1 MMFGGPGPMQ
11 EERKI
16 LADFD
21 KDGDKMLNAAERK
34 AAREFLAKDTSS
46 NRMRRGPGGPGGMMG
61 GPRRGGAVTATPG
74 PKVSPAEV
82 KNYPD
87 SAFYDP
93 KTLRTVFLEFEDA
106 DWEKALEDFH
116 KTDVELP
123 AKMTIDGKTYND
135 VGIHF
140 RGMSSYSAVSAGQK
154 RSLNVSLDFVHKDQ
168 NVGGYRTLNLLN
180 SHEDPS
186 FLRPVLFYDIAREYI
201 PAPKANFVKVVINGE
216 SWGVYSSVQQF
227 NKDFV
232 KEWFNTTKGAR
243 WKAPGS
249 PGGRASLAYLGDDP
263 ASYKGTYQL
272 KTKEDAKSWAA
283 LINLTK
289 VLNQTPPEKL
299 EAALEPILD
308 IDGALRFIALDNA
321 LINNDGYWVRT
332 SDYSIYLDEK
342 GRFHILPQDANE
354 TLTRGGGGPGG
365 GGRLMM
371 RMGPGNRGGPSG
383 MIAPQFVAQ
392 GDKNGDRKL
401 TKDEFTGL
409 ANSWFDKFDTGN
421 AGKLDAEQFGQG
433 LSKILPAPQFQGG
446 PQGRPP
452 GGFGPG
458 MMFGPA
464 FVMAAD
470 INQDGSVQ
478 RGELASTFGRW
489 AGEWDADKSGSVDE
503 AELNAGLA
511 KVLPQPAFDGPGGPG
526 GAGGPNG
533 PGEQGR
539 GPGGFARGPGGP
551 GGFGGPGGPGG
562 MRGPGGP
569 GGGATVELDP
579 LVAAKDDSKPL
590 ISKLLAVPSLRT
602 RYLAYVRQIAEKNL
616 DWSRLGPVVQG
627 YHDLIAADVRADTRK
642 LESTEDFEKSITQD
656 AANGGPMGGMMGIRN
671 FADQRRA
678 YLLKVTEKK

>member
-1 MMFGGPGPMQ
+1 MFFRGPGPGQ
-11 EERKI
+11 EERKV
-16 LADFD
+16 LAEFD

-34 AAREFLAKDTSS
+34 AAREFLAKDAASS

-61 GPRRGGAVTATPG
+61 GPRRGGGATAATPG

-87 SAFYDP
+87 AGLYDP
-93 KTLRTVFLEFEDA
+93 KTLRTVFLEFENA
-106 DWEKALEDFH
+106 DWEKELEDFH
-116 KTDVELP
+116 KTDVEVP
-123 AKMTIDGKTYND
+123 AKMTVDGKTYAD

-140 RGMSSYSAVSAGQK
+140 RGMSSYSAVGSGQK
-154 RSLNVSLDFVHKDQ
+154 RSLNVSMDFVHKDQ

-180 SHEDPS
+180 AHEDPS
-186 FLRPVLFYDIAREYI
+186 FLRSVLFYDIAREYI
-201 PAPKANFVKVVINGE
+201 PAAKANFVKVVINGE
-216 SWGVYSSVQQF
+216 SWGVYVSVQQF
-227 NKDFV
+227 NKDFI
-232 KEWFNTTKGAR
+232 KEWFDTTKGAR
-243 WKAPGS
+243 WKTPGS
-249 PGGRASLAYLGDDP
+249 PAGRASLAYLGDD
-263 ASYKGTYQL
+263 ASAYKKTYQI
-272 KTKEDAKSWAA
+272 KSKDDPKSWAA
-283 LINLTK
+283 LINLCK

-308 IDGALRFIALDNA
+308 IDGALRFLALDNA

-365 GGRLMM
+365 RMMM
-371 RMGPGNRGGPSG
+371 RMGPGGRGGPAA
-383 MIAPQFVAQ
+383 MVAPQFVAQ

-401 TKDEFTGL
+401 TKDEFGEL
-409 ANSWFDKFDTGN
+409 ANTWFDKFDTAN
-421 AGKLDAEQFGQG
+421 TGKLDPEQFGQG
-433 LSKILPAPQFQGG
+433 LSTLLPAPQFPGG

-470 INQDGSVQ
+470 INQDGVVQ
-478 RGELASTFGRW
+478 RGELVSAFSRW
-489 AGEWDADKSGSVDE
+489 AGEWDADKNGSVDT
-503 AELNAGLA
+503 AELNTGLA
-511 KVLPQPAFDGPGGPG
+511 KVLPQPAFDGPGGPE
-526 GAGGPNG
+526 GPGG

-539 GPGGFARGPGGP
+539 GPAGFARGP
-551 GGFGGPGGPGG
+551 GGPGGPGG

-569 GGGATVELDP
+569 GGGSVELDP

-590 ISKLLAVPSLRT
+590 ISKLLAVPSLRA
-602 RYLAYVRQIAEKNL
+602 RYLGYVRQIAEKNL
-616 DWSRLGPVVQG
+616 DWNRLGPVVQS
-627 YHDLIAADVRADTRK
+627 YHDLIAAEVRADTRK

-656 AANGGPMGGMMGIRN
+656 AASGGPMGGMMGLKN
-671 FADQRRA
+671 FAEQRRA
-678 YLLKVTEKK
+678 YLLKATAK